1 MLKYVG
7 GGFIPGIPAQ
17 DLSDAEIEELKERL
31 DRNDVVDVLL
41 QSGLYVELKAEVT
54 AHDNK
59 IMRHKSEN
67 KVGG

>member
-17 DLSDAEIEELKERL
+17 DLSDAELEELKERL
-31 DRNDVVDVLL
+31 DRKDVVDVLL
-41 QSGLYVELKAEVT
+41 QSGLYVEMKAEVT
-54 AHDNK
+54 VHEDK
-59 IMRHKSEN
+59 IMRRKAEN